1 MTEKKY
7 IGTFSTCC
15 GARPKSNGDS
25 DTQDLGIC
33 PDCLDM
39 CDYEDVYE
47 EIETNNEK
55 TNSNTDSNVMHQ
67 RSD

>member
-15 GARPKSNGDS
+15 GAKPKSNGDS
-25 DTQDLGIC
+25 DTEDLGVC
-33 PDCLDM
+33 PDCKDM

-47 EIETNNEK
+47 DEEETENI
-55 TNSNTDSNVMHQ
+55 T
-67 RSD
+67 